1 VLTSPQC
8 SPLLLSPCKRSFL
21 ESLTGAT
28 TTFVGLENDTFNKP
42 PVLVDSTLH
51 IALPVMMVGTSNAGG
66 GGSSISSVSSPSLLA
81 LSSLHHQHGSGDSP
95 SAEERL
101 GTSVLGQLMMELDDK
116 GVTTGALRRS
126 IVLMG
131 DLGQKRAFLL
141 KLVGQAV
148 TDDGGPY
155 RALYDALAEE
165 LRGVM
170 GRNSSSSAVVLS
182 LGGGAAATTATPS
195 LLLPFLH
202 PSRNFTMDDS
212 SDAIHTAFAPGSFSL
227 NPSLALLSSPTFR
240 GSLRF
245 LGKTLGAAFRAGIT
259 LPLNLTPQSW
269 RCLLPRGGSQGGGG
283 GAPKDLWSSDMEGA
297 EGLFSTTHNKRGS
310 SSSLH
315 IEKILQTL
323 AACAYNNNNNSSS
336 SSNNNIN
343 GNHRVWYSRMQ
354 EEGKKEGGG
363 EWQGHHPFSAFQIP
377 STVSLIDGRL
387 IPLTA
392 SATLPPLN
400 TTTSSSSSLGD
411 NQEGHM
417 DDTTKVEEGHSIFKG
432 MHSLL
437 TLAAKMSEGVEAGS
451 LLSNGLSAVLPCE
464 PLTLFSPR
472 ELEICLAG
480 EREDVDIALLQGT
493 AQYGDGADAGDAQ
506 SVWLWEVLS
515 ESGPMDRV
523 AFLRFTA
530 ARSRLPGTTGEGGFQ
545 PIRIKSTQGG
555 DSERGD
561 ALCPTAKTC
570 FFELVLPKYSSKEVL
585 RKRLL
590 FAIHNTGTME
600 TDFQ

>member
-1 VLTSPQC
+1 
-8 SPLLLSPCKRSFL
+8 
-21 ESLTGAT
+21 
-28 TTFVGLENDTFNKP
+28 
-42 PVLVDSTLH
+42 
-51 IALPVMMVGTSNAGG
+51 
-66 GGSSISSVSSPSLLA
+66 
-81 LSSLHHQHGSGDSP
+81 
-95 SAEERL
+95 
-101 GTSVLGQLMMELDDK
+101 
-116 GVTTGALRRS
+116 
-126 IVLMG
+126 
-131 DLGQKRAFLL
+131 
-141 KLVGQAV
+141 
-148 TDDGGPY
+148 
-155 RALYDALAEE
+155 
-165 LRGVM
+165 
-170 GRNSSSSAVVLS
+170 
-182 LGGGAAATTATPS
+182 
-195 LLLPFLH
+195 
-202 PSRNFTMDDS
+202 
-212 SDAIHTAFAPGSFSL
+212 
-227 NPSLALLSSPTFR
+227 
-240 GSLRF
+240 
-245 LGKTLGAAFRAGIT
+245 
-259 LPLNLTPQSW
+259 
-269 RCLLPRGGSQGGGG
+269 
-283 GAPKDLWSSDMEGA
+283 
-297 EGLFSTTHNKRGS
+297 
-310 SSSLH
+310 
-315 IEKILQTL
+315 
-323 AACAYNNNNNSSS
+323 
-336 SSNNNIN
+336 
-343 GNHRVWYSRMQ
+343 
-354 EEGKKEGGG
+354 
-363 EWQGHHPFSAFQIP
+363 
-377 STVSLIDGRL
+377 
-387 IPLTA
+387 
-392 SATLPPLN
+392 
-400 TTTSSSSSLGD
+400 
-411 NQEGHM
+411 M
-417 DDTTKVEEGHSIFKG
+417 DDTTKVEDGHSIFKG